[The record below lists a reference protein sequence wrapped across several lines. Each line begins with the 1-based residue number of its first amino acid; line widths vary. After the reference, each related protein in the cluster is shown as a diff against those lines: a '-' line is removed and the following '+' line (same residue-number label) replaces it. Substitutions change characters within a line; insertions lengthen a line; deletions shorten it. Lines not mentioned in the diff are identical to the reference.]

1 MVEVKNA
8 KRLIAKYAREEQQE
22 WEDNLKSK
30 GLWTQ
35 AQEKRSQRIRYKDDF
50 DLYAKLEA
58 NVILPIEDGPRNF
71 GGPNSISQSIVD
83 PGELYANM
91 RQNDETASQRNLK
104 GETVQMMPQDEAKSE
119 NDLGFMTEVD
129 AEYINKNLA
138 GKESQNTGEVIST
151 RHSEVDVNT
160 SIPNNRSSL
169 LDIEKAEFK
178 AVIKELISKE

>member
-1 MVEVKNA
+1 
-8 KRLIAKYAREEQQE
+8 
-22 WEDNLKSK
+22 
-30 GLWTQ
+30 
-35 AQEKRSQRIRYKDDF
+35 
-50 DLYAKLEA
+50 
-58 NVILPIEDGPRNF
+58 
-71 GGPNSISQSIVD
+71 
-83 PGELYANM
+83 
-91 RQNDETASQRNLK
+91 
-104 GETVQMMPQDEAKSE
+104 MMPQDEAKSE